1 MEKHYKW
8 HVFKESCTDTS
19 IGALVNI
26 PLNFIMLS
34 FAFSLNMDA
43 LETTVFMTI
52 VFTIVAI
59 IRKTIVGIYF
69 VKKAKKRMEN
79 MESFN

>member
-1 MEKHYKW
+1 MEKNYKW
-8 HVFKESCTDTS
+8 HVFKESCADTS
-19 IGALVNI
+19 IGALLNV

-34 FAFSLNMDA
+34 FAFSLNLNA

-52 VFTIVAI
+52 IFTIIAI
-59 IRKTIVGIYF
+59 IRKTVVGIYF
-69 VKKAKKRMEN
+69 VKKAKKRIEN